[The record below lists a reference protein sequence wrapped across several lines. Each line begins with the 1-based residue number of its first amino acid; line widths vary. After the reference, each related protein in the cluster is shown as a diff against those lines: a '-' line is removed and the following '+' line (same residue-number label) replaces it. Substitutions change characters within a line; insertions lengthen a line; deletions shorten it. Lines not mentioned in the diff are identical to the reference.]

1 MPLEPVTAI
10 ASAIAEASKV
20 IGTWMASADR
30 RKMQAAIESAEKYIM
45 VSAGLGEFSNLTTT
59 KRQALCDYWRKR
71 FFKYN

>member
-20 IGTWMASADR
+20 IGAWMASADR

-45 VSAGLGEFSNLTTT
+45 VSEGLGEFSNLTTT